1 MRVIVEAS
9 AFLAIAAVAHLALW
23 SPEKDSGD
31 QGAGSGGES
40 LLTIQPSSAN
50 IQRMVETWDKPPEA
64 TELVQTAMQA
74 PDMPEQAAP
83 ALETPQ
89 DAPPNIA
96 ALIKLPDMAQRPDA
110 PPLPVINPSPPET
123 MPDPKPEKVETAKPK
138 PKPETKPRQTA
149 SEESAPVAAQR
160 AKGTGSGVAQGENK
174 TAKTATLSAAKKT
187 SLLSRWGGQIRAKIA
202 RRTPRGAGRGTAIVT
217 IRVSGNG
224 VLLGVSLAKSSGNP
238 RLDKIALTAVQ
249 QAGRF
254 PSAPASLNVS
264 SQTFRLPIKS
274 R

>member
-23 SPEKDSGD
+23 SPETDSGD
-31 QGAGSGGES
+31 QGSGSGGDS
-40 LLTIQPSSAN
+40 LLTIQASSAS
-50 IQRMVETWDKPPEA
+50 IQRMVETWDTQPEA
-64 TELVQTAMQA
+64 AQLVETAMQA

-83 ALETPQ
+83 ALDAPQ
-89 DAPPNIA
+89 DAPP
-96 ALIKLPDMAQRPDA
+96 LLPSMVSLPDMAQSPDA
-110 PPLPVINPSPPET
+110 PPMPVINPPPA
-123 MPDPKPEKVETAKPK
+123 PKPEKAKAPEPKPDSKPK
-138 PKPETKPRQTA
+138 PKPEPVA
-149 SEESAPVAAQR
+149 SQDSAPVAAQR
-160 AKGTGSGVAQGENK
+160 AKGTGDGAVGGKNQ
-174 TAKTATLSAAKKT
+174 TAETATLSAARKS
-187 SLLSRWGGQIRAKIA
+187 SLLSRWGGQIRSKIA

-224 VLLGVSLAKSSGNP
+224 ALLGVSLAESSGNP

-254 PSAPASLNVS
+254 PSAPAGLNIS